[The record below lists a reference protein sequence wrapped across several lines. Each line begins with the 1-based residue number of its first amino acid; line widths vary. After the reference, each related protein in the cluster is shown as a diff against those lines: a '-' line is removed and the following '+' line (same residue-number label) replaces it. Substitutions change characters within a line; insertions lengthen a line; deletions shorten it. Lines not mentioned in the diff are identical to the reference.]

1 MVFWV
6 TGLIL
11 GIEGSLSMFQ
21 KTISSKEWVVVVA
34 VAVEVVVVEG
44 RATNPDN
51 RLVCPTLKIVGSGL
65 GSGPLPLF
73 FDLFFRGAF
82 ALAVLSESEEVDLG
96 CVVMDRKEGFC
107 LEPCLDEVGL
117 QLRGADF

>member
-34 VAVEVVVVEG
+34 VEVVVVEG

-51 RLVCPTLKIVGSGL
+51 RFVCPTLKIVGSGL

-82 ALAVLSESEEVDLG
+82 ALEVLSESEEVDLG
-96 CVVMDRKEGFC
+96 CVVMDRKEIFC